1 MIEAEEKSTA
11 GAVPV
16 GEGVVLDG
24 RLAIWHE
31 AGKWL
36 ALSDV
41 HYGYEM
47 SRRAGGGLWPMW
59 GMATI
64 EERFGEL
71 LDDYRPECVIL
82 AGDIVDS
89 GAASREAL
97 AWIESVRE
105 RCGELI
111 CVLGNHDRGG
121 IRREVDF
128 VDDFACDGFFFH
140 HGHRSAEVPEGMIE
154 VCGHFHP
161 SWSAGDG
168 AGTRLRLPT
177 LVQEKIESHQR
188 WILPAFSP
196 WAGGGKWQSPDRCEV
211 KQWACSPQRVFAV
224 EG

>member
-16 GEGVVLDG
+16 GDGVLLDG

-31 AGKWL
+31 VGKWL

-41 HYGYEM
+41 HYGYEV

-64 EERFGEL
+64 EERVGEL
-71 LDDYRPECVIL
+71 LDDYQPERVIL
-82 AGDIVDS
+82 VGDIVDS

-97 AWIESVRE
+97 AWIEGVRE

-111 CVLGNHDRGG
+111 CVAGNHDRGA
-121 IRREVDF
+121 IRREVEF
-128 VDDFACDGFFFH
+128 VDDFGCDGFFFH
-140 HGHRSAEVPEGMIE
+140 HGHRSPEVPDEMIE
-154 VCGHFHP
+154 VCGHWHP

-177 LVQEKIESHQR
+177 LVQEKTKTHQR

-196 WAGGGKWQSPDRCEV
+196 WAGGGKWQSPHRCEV
-211 KQWACSPQRVFAV
+211 KQWACSPQRVFLV